1 MAKNAIEIER
11 GRFYWLKD
19 KFKEEDG
26 KKKPMSINFPE
37 EEDKEEDEEDLD
49 LDYGDH
55 RKTTMD

>member
-19 KFKEEDG
+19 KFKEEDEEDG
-26 KKKPMSINFPE
+26 KKKPMSIEFPE
-37 EEDKEEDEEDLD
+37 EEDEEDLD

>member
-26 KKKPMSINFPE
+26 KKKPMSIEFPE
-37 EEDKEEDEEDLD
+37 EEDEEDLD

-55 RKTTMD
+55 KKTTMD